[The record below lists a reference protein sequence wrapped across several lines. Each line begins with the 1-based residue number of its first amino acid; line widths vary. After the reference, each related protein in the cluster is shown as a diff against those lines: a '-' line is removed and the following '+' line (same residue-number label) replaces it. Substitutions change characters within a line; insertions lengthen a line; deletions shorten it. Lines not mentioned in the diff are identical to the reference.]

1 VVTRYHARWVLPV
14 SRPPIRDGTVVVAAG
29 RITWVGPRSDAVA
42 DAPAHA
48 SAHASAHATD
58 RIDVDLGDAVLLPG
72 LVNTHTHLELTAFRG
87 VLEGLAFVPWIRTLT
102 QARAAVL
109 DDAAMADAAR
119 VGIAEGL
126 QAGIT
131 TYGDTSSSGVT
142 LGVMREM
149 GVRGIMYQEV
159 FGPDA
164 AQRES
169 ALAGL
174 AAAVTRLRPLETPLV
189 SLGVSP
195 HAPYTVHDDLMVD
208 AVAYAIAER
217 LPIAIHLAESADE
230 IAFLREGTG
239 PFADLLRARG
249 IPVVR
254 RAHSPVHWLLELGV
268 TIAQPLLIHCVQLDE
283 SDVAFIAE
291 SGCPVAHCP
300 ASNARLGH
308 GVAPL
313 RAMLDAG
320 IVVGLGSD
328 SVASN
333 DQMDLLA
340 EARLA
345 MLLQNAVG
353 RRPDVVDAPRALEL
367 ATLGGARAL
376 GLADRI
382 GTLDVGKA
390 ADLAAFPL
398 DAPPGVARG
407 GAGRDPIASL
417 ILALPGTAARLV
429 TVAGEAR
436 VLDGRLVTPPSP
448 AWAHAA
454 DRVRASTEALAAWR
468 AAR

>member
-1 VVTRYHARWVLPV
+1 VTRYHARWVVPV
-14 SRPPIRDGTVVVAAG
+14 SRPPIGDGTVAVDGG
-29 RITWVGPRSDAVA
+29 RITYVGTRA
-42 DAPAHA
+42 DAPPAPP
-48 SAHASAHATD
+48 AT
-58 RIDVDLGDAVLLPG
+58 IDVDLGDVALLPG
-72 LVNTHTHLELTAFRG
+72 LVNAHTHLELTAFRG
-87 VLEGLAFVPWIRTLT
+87 VLDGLAFFPWIRTLT

-131 TYGDTSSSGVT
+131 TYGDTSASGVT
-142 LGVMREM
+142 MEVMREM
-149 GVRGIMYQEV
+149 GVRGVMYQEV

-164 AQRES
+164 AQRED

-174 AAAVTRLRPLETPLV
+174 AAAVARLRPLETPLV

-208 AVAYAIAER
+208 AVAYALGQR
-217 LPIAIHLAESADE
+217 LPIAIHLAEGAEE

-239 PFADLLRARG
+239 PFAELLRARG

-268 TIAQPLLIHCVQLDE
+268 MIAQPLLIHCVQLDE
-283 SDVAFIAE
+283 SDIAFIADAG
-291 SGCPVAHCP
+291 SPVAHCP
-300 ASNARLGH
+300 ASNARFGH
-308 GVAPL
+308 GVAPV

-345 MLLQNAVG
+345 VLLQNAVG
-353 RRPDVVDAPRALEL
+353 RRPDILDATRALEL
-367 ATLGGARAL
+367 ATVGGARAL

-382 GTLDVGKA
+382 GTLDVGKD

-398 DAPPGVARG
+398 DRPPDVARG
-407 GAGRDPIASL
+407 GAGRDPVAAL
-417 ILALPGTAARLV
+417 LYALPGTAARFV
-429 TVAGEAR
+429 TVAGEVR
-436 VLDGRLVTPPSP
+436 VRDGRLVTPASA
-448 AWAHAA
+448 AWAGAG